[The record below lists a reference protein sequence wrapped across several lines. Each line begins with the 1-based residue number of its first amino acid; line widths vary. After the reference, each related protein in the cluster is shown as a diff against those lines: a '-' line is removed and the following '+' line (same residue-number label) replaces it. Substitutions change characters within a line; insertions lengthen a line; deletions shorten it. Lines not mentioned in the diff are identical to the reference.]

1 MRSAAS
7 NGNASNSRPGL
18 SDDHVVAGA
27 VQNSGAVRAE
37 RVDKTAAA
45 IEWLADQKAARQSAV
60 AASPLGIHVVMGPG
74 FPEMAANL
82 ERNLTEGRARL
93 VQAIVRRI

>member
-1 MRSAAS
+1 MAMDTLR
-7 NGNASNSRPGL
+7 
-18 SDDHVVAGA
+18 DVVTKAGFEKI
-27 VQNSGAVRAE
+27 SW
-37 RVDKTAAA
+37 VDKTAAA
-45 IEWLADQKAARQSAV
+45 IEWFADQKAGRQSAV